1 MGGTFPAT
9 AFTPSPMLRSVIDTA
24 SATERHAGVGTYP
37 SEASAPAESSRLRGR
52 GAAESDQRRR
62 LLEKAAELDR
72 TARRSAEEGDLTSSA
87 RSILQALDC
96 ERRAGTLGPQVLQL
110 IKPR

>member
-1 MGGTFPAT
+1 
-9 AFTPSPMLRSVIDTA
+9 MLRSVIDPA
-24 SATERHAGVGTYP
+24 SATERHAGTGTYP
-37 SEASAPAESSRLRGR
+37 SEGSVPGDSTRLRSR

-62 LLEKAAELDR
+62 LMEKAAELER
-72 TARRSAEEGDLTSSA
+72 SARRSAEEGDLTGAA